1 LYQITI
7 SKEMCHR
14 DQEQEVKVKMCLE
27 LILLQ
32 IIQGQMSFNHSQ
44 KTKIVL
50 ILILSQGREDQVHL
64 FLELLVL
71 LADVLLGEITEE
83 VTATPAL

>member
-1 LYQITI
+1 
-7 SKEMCHR
+7 MCRR